1 MTPKLLDSLRQLQQ
15 KIKEIGLGGGALAL
29 PAPKLLL
36 LSSPTAEEYKEE
48 LLFSEIVTEP
58 EIVEVSRDLFESGF
72 YNQAVT
78 EAFKA
83 LDLFIQD
90 KVGRSDL
97 TGTELM
103 QLVFS
108 TAKPMLHWTRRKTL
122 SEQNE
127 QKGYQLIYSGSFI
140 GIRSPCTHAKEW
152 VSDHS
157 EALDLILMAQHLL
170 RKARSARLTKVGS
183 DSDGGQ

>member
-1 MTPKLLDSLRQLQQ
+1 MTLKLIDSLRQLQRT
-15 KIKEIGLGGGALAL
+15 IKEIGLGGGALAL

-36 LSSPTAEEYKEE
+36 LPSATSHEAKEE
-48 LLFSEIVTEP
+48 LIFSEIVTES

-72 YNQAVT
+72 FNQAVT

-90 KVGRSDL
+90 KVGRTDL
-97 TGTELM
+97 SGTELM

-108 TAKPMLHWTRRKTL
+108 TSKPILTWTKRKTL

-127 QKGYQLIYSGSFI
+127 QKGYQFIYSGSFI

-157 EALDLILMAQHLL
+157 EALDLILLAQHLL
-170 RKARSARLTKVGS
+170 RKAKKAAITKPS
-183 DSDGGQ
+183 Q

>member
-1 MTPKLLDSLRQLQQ
+1 MNLALIKRLKSLQET
-15 KIKEIGLGGGALAL
+15 IKSIGLGGSTLAL

-36 LSSPTAEEYKEE
+36 LSGPGEDENKEE
-48 LLFSEIVTEP
+48 LLFGQIVVEQEIVD
-58 EIVEVSRDLFESGF
+58 VAQDLFQSGF

-83 LDLFIQD
+83 VDLFVQE
-90 KVGRSDL
+90 KVGRHDL
-97 TGTELM
+97 SGTELM

-108 TAKPMLHWTRRKTL
+108 TDKPVLAWTKRKTL

-127 QKGYQLIYSGSFI
+127 QKGYQFIFKGSFI

-152 VSDHS
+152 ISDHGT
-157 EALDLILMAQHLL
+157 ALDLILVAQHLL
-170 RKARSARLTKVGS
+170 RKAKSAKIQS
-183 DSDGGQ
+183 INP

>member
-1 MTPKLLDSLRQLQQ
+1 MNLKLLEGLRNLQQ

-36 LSSPTAEEYKEE
+36 LPSPTAEEAKEE

-58 EIVEVSRDLFESGF
+58 EIVEVSRDLFASGF

-83 LDLFIQD
+83 LDLYIQD

-97 TGTELM
+97 SGTELM
-103 QLVFS
+103 QLTFS
-108 TAKPMLHWTRRKTL
+108 TSKPLLTWTKRKTL

-127 QKGYQLIYSGSFI
+127 QKGYQFIYSGSFI

-152 VSDHS
+152 IADHS
-157 EALDLILMAQHLL
+157 EALDVILLAQHLL
-170 RKARSARLTKVGS
+170 RKAKASTLTKS
-183 DSDGGQ
+183 GGGTGAGN